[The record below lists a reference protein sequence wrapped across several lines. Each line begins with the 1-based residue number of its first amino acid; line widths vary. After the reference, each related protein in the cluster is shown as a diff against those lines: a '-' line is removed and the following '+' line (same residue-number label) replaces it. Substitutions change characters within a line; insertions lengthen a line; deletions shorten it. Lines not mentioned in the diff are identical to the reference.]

1 MTVSNDV
8 SVTPQPRMSI
18 RRFLQWPAR
27 AILRLLGW
35 QIVGQPPRIPKYV
48 MLGVPHTSNAD
59 GFLML
64 LVATAVQL
72 RLNFLIKDSW
82 FRGPLGPLARR
93 LGGVPIDRST
103 SRNTV
108 GQIVAAFASREE
120 LAFVIT
126 PEGTRGYTD
135 HWRSGFYHIARRA
148 NIPVVLGFID
158 YGSKQIGFGPAIE
171 LTSDTAA
178 DMDRIRAFYA
188 DKTARYPEKFGPI
201 RLRREHSA
209 EGENAPPGR

>member
-1 MTVSNDV
+1 
-8 SVTPQPRMSI
+8 MSI
-18 RRFLQWPAR
+18 RRFLQHPAR
-27 AILRLLGW
+27 LILRLLGW
-35 QIVGQPPRIPKYV
+35 RIVGQPPDIPKYV

-64 LVATAVQL
+64 LVATAVRL

-82 FRGPLGPLARR
+82 FKGPIGPLARR

-108 GQIVAAFASREE
+108 GQIVEAFESRDE

-126 PEGTRGYTD
+126 PEGTRRYTD
-135 HWRSGFYHIARRA
+135 HWRSGFYHIAKRA
-148 NIPVVLGFID
+148 NVPVVLGFID
-158 YGSKQIGFGPAIE
+158 YGKKQIGFGPAIE
-171 LTSDTAA
+171 LTDDTAA

-188 DKTARYPEKFGPI
+188 DKTARYPEKSGPI
-201 RLRREHSA
+201 RLRREKSPIR
-209 EGENAPPGR
+209 EEPPQGR